1 MFIAIL
7 FILFITFLLG
17 WYTGQSVQDEIVP
30 SRKYLEFGIDVLLL
44 LMIALALFNYG
55 QRTLAIVVV
64 LALIVC
70 RRFFSFSYAY
80 APISGVVLGAA
91 TLLAADMQIIILTL
105 CLLMNFLLGATAKQK
120 LLLKVGVMQPIVAFV
135 LFALL

>member
-1 MFIAIL
+1 M
-7 FILFITFLLG
+7 
-17 WYTGQSVQDEIVP
+17 QDEIVP